1 MHKPDDIQYALEM
14 TRVIH
19 EPDRMIDT
27 FGTTSFEFHLISELM
42 DHANQVRI
50 REGRISAERPRIL
63 RPEGMEELLFEG
75 FGEQADAF
83 RDWLKIH
90 GKDIAILKYGFNF
103 ARSSVSESIV
113 HESVETVCDRVVG
126 DIRDRGNPLSA
137 VICGVDDAWEICLL
151 KFTTEMILR
160 SQGVNLFDFRR
171 RGLL

>member
-27 FGTTSFEFHLISELM
+27 FGTTSFEFHLVSELM
-42 DHANQVRI
+42 DQADRVRV

-75 FGEQADAF
+75 FGEQASVF
-83 RDWLKIH
+83 RDWLREH
-90 GKDIAILKYGFNF
+90 GKDIAILKYGFSF
-103 ARSSVSESIV
+103 ARSSVSESIA
-113 HESVETVCDRVVG
+113 HEPIESVCERVVSE
-126 DIRDRGNPLSA
+126 IRHRGNPLSA
-137 VICGVDDAWEICLL
+137 VIQGVDDAWEICLL